1 MKMNGGEFD
10 HIWSTTEVFF
20 LTQNLVEQFSSI
32 LPILNCFRHA
42 GILFLQLYWTVHKQ
56 NQMYN
61 KHKLMCHRRKIYV
74 PEMKIYVLQREETV
88 HTKVSDD
95 MMWGGQLK
103 CPNQE
108 EEEEEE

>member
-1 MKMNGGEFD
+1 
-10 HIWSTTEVFF
+10 
-20 LTQNLVEQFSSI
+20 
-32 LPILNCFRHA
+32 
-42 GILFLQLYWTVHKQ
+42 
-56 NQMYN
+56 
-61 KHKLMCHRRKIYV
+61 
-74 PEMKIYVLQREETV
+74 MKIYVLQREETV

>member
-1 MKMNGGEFD
+1 MVHEQNKM
-10 HIWSTTEVFF
+10 
-20 LTQNLVEQFSSI
+20 
-32 LPILNCFRHA
+32 C
-42 GILFLQLYWTVHKQ
+42 
-56 NQMYN
+56 N
-61 KHKLMCHRRKIYV
+61 KHKFMCHRKKIYV

-108 EEEEEE
+108 EEEEV